1 MSNYILKYSHESA
14 MILTFPELSK
24 DDIFELGSTRIN
36 WFIIFKSMLD
46 NPYFEHSV
54 EGDFIVT
61 FKIIRNIIDAIEIK
75 FPEVEK
81 ISVRLERERAILI
94 LRVFANAGVTVV
106 KSLQDVERTY
116 IDNINDRNAEK
127 IDDEP
132 ADKIVESLN
141 VGIETTESKS
151 DSEMQNEYTEAI
163 NVLSDS
169 EKEVKQLETKTIIE
183 ILNDRNA
190 EKIDDEPADK
200 IVESLN
206 VGIETTDSK
215 NDSEMQDEYTEA
227 INVLSDFEKEVKQ
240 LETKTIIEILNDR
253 NAEKIDDEPADKIVE
268 SLNVGIENSCEI
280 KSINDENE
288 SYDKML
294 SKLAVDERVGDMPS
308 KALYSLIENNPNL
321 IRDDGYEMMQIVLIK
336 LILNIT
342 DHDIDE
348 LCAMSVD
355 DLLVVFRGLDQ
366 KLRNGSFNFR
376 ELEFHWQAEINR
388 LVIFDYFTPEEI
400 MRAELNGKQK
410 ESLKICMSTREYAD
424 IGNAIM
430 NGTFYDKS

>member
-1 MSNYILKYSHESA
+1 

-169 EKEVKQLETKTIIE
+169 
-183 ILNDRNA
+183 
-190 EKIDDEPADK
+190 
-200 IVESLN
+200 
-206 VGIETTDSK
+206 
-215 NDSEMQDEYTEA
+215 
-227 INVLSDFEKEVKQ
+227 EKEVKQ